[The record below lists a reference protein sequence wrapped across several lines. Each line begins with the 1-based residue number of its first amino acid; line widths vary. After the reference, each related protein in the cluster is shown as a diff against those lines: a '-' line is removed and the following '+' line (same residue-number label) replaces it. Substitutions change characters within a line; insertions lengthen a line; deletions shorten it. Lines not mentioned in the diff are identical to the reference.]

1 MNRRNFIVK
10 STAVVVGASVVRRVS
25 AEPKDKRSG
34 KPAARGAKLTP
45 PNAGAIPVAFVI
57 SDRVTVIDLTGPW
70 EVFQDAAFELFT
82 VAPSLDVV
90 NATAGLKIIPNHTFD
105 TAPAPRV
112 VVIPAQ
118 VGGEAVHRY
127 LRKVLPAVD
136 VMMSVCTGAF
146 QLARAGLLSGLDA
159 TTHHDFLDKL
169 AKEFPDIHVKRGL
182 RFVENEKIST
192 AGGLTSGIDMAL
204 RVVERYLG
212 REVAQRTAT
221 YMEYQST
228 GWMI

>member
-1 MNRRNFIVK
+1 MNRRNFIAR
-10 STAVVVGASVVRRVS
+10 SIAAGLGASNLSRASVTL
-25 AEPKDKRSG
+25 KDKKAG
-34 KPAARGAKLTP
+34 KPAAKGAKLTP
-45 PNAGAIPVAFVI
+45 PEKGTIPVAFVI

-70 EVFQDAAFELFT
+70 EVFQDAGFDLFT
-82 VAPSLDVV
+82 VAQSLDVV
-90 NATAGLKIIPNHTFD
+90 NATAGLKIGPNFTFD
-105 TAPAPRV
+105 NAPAPKV

-118 VGGEAVHRY
+118 VGGETVNKY
-127 LRKVLPAVD
+127 LHKVFPASD

-159 TTHHDFLDKL
+159 TTHHDFVDRL
-169 AKEFPDIHVKRGL
+169 AKEFPDIHVQRGL

-192 AGGLTSGIDMAL
+192 SGGLTSGVDLAL
-204 RVVERYLG
+204 RVVERYFG

-228 GWMI
+228 GWII